1 MAPAS
6 GSSSMVHSQ
15 SPLPALRNP
24 EGEPPPHT
32 SPPRSCFLLSTHLMR
47 TLLCLIYFAV
57 SASKLYFPRK
67 PVIKFIVTELLRVA

>member
-24 EGEPPPHT
+24 EKEPPPHT
-32 SPPRSCFLLSTHLMR
+32 SPPRACFLLSPNLIR
-47 TLLCLIYFAV
+47 TLLLLIYFAV

-67 PVIKFIVTELLRVA
+67 PVIKFIVTE